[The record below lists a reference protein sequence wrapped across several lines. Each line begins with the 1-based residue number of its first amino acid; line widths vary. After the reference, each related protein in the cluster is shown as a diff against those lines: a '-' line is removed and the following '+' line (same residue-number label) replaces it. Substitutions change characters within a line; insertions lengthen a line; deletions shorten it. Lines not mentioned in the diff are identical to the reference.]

1 MSKEHFIFT
10 RYLYEKEE
18 VELALTFALLNKKDD
33 EALFWAYELYYSGF
47 KSDLIQL
54 LWNIYYNFY
63 ASMNPAFQIYL
74 IKKLKEPVFNDARTI
89 GCVINNLITRPYNL
103 DVFTIRLKIIEKNEL
118 LKNIIVCD
126 EFTSLFDLNLNKN
139 KLFEKFISY
148 FDLDKTKMKKIFNKN
163 IPIDPIII
171 LISQILYYYGMK
183 LNKKMGKNIYIQTTP
198 EECVIYETIQT
209 NLNSEEVNEKKSK
222 LLPAYKIL
230 PLACLYSVNNSN
242 YLGLF
247 KLKKVMI

>member
-74 IKKLKEPVFNDARTI
+74 IKK
-89 GCVINNLITRPYNL
+89 
-103 DVFTIRLKIIEKNEL
+103 
-118 LKNIIVCD
+118 
-126 EFTSLFDLNLNKN
+126 
-139 KLFEKFISY
+139 
-148 FDLDKTKMKKIFNKN
+148 
-163 IPIDPIII
+163 
-171 LISQILYYYGMK
+171 
-183 LNKKMGKNIYIQTTP
+183 
-198 EECVIYETIQT
+198 
-209 NLNSEEVNEKKSK
+209 
-222 LLPAYKIL
+222 
-230 PLACLYSVNNSN
+230 
-242 YLGLF
+242 
-247 KLKKVMI
+247 